1 LVLGLSLN
9 YQYKNW
15 SFGAS
20 MRSELGGHIYN
31 NIHSNAGTFQSVN
44 GTQGYLNNI
53 SSLYYEDEIQKIATN
68 QLLSDHYMEKAD
80 FLRMDFFSVGYNF
93 GKLKYFGEKVGL
105 NATFVINNVFVLTN
119 YSGLDPEIGGGID
132 NNIYPRPRV
141 YSLNLSFDF

>member
-1 LVLGLSLN
+1 
-9 YQYKNW
+9 
-15 SFGAS
+15 
-20 MRSELGGHIYN
+20 
-31 NIHSNAGTFQSVN
+31 
-44 GTQGYLNNI
+44 
-53 SSLYYEDEIQKIATN
+53 
-68 QLLSDHYMEKAD
+68 MEKAD

-105 NATFVINNVFVLTN
+105 NATLVINNVFVLTN